1 MENGGKGMVGDENV
15 NYRNKALTRSA
26 KSEACVACGAEDGT
40 VVWAHSN
47 EQEHGKGLGI
57 KAHDLLGNYLC
68 LECHRFYDLWG
79 GFSGA
84 ERRTWFREQYP
95 KTMVRLCEKLARGE
109 LKL

>member
-1 MENGGKGMVGDENV
+1 M
-15 NYRNKALTRSA
+15 NYRSRALRDSA
-26 KSEACVACGAEDGT
+26 RGEACVACGAQDQT

-47 EQEHGKGLGI
+47 EQEHGKGVAL

-68 LECHRFYDLWG
+68 LECHSFYDLG
-79 GFSGA
+79 GASQA
-84 ERRTWFREQYP
+84 ERRAWFRAQYP